1 MLIDEAT
8 ANVDEKT
15 DEQIQLNLRRDFS
28 KCSVLTVAHRLKTI
42 IDSDKILVMKNGT
55 VAEFDSPKNLL
66 EVIFDLTTLKIKNC
80 QTLVRKFGV

>member
-28 KCSVLTVAHRLKTI
+28 ECSVLTVAHRLKTI

-66 EVIFDLTTLKIKNC
+66 EVIFGLTNLKIKNC

>member
-28 KCSVLTVAHRLKTI
+28 ECSVLTVAHRLKTI

-66 EVIFDLTTLKIKNC
+66 EVIFDLTSLK
-80 QTLVRKFGV
+80 